1 MSTTTPKS
9 KAAAHS
15 EAQRDR
21 ILCAAHRCF
30 VESGFHAASM
40 ASIAKTAEIS
50 AGLIYRYFDSKNA
63 IILAIIKKH
72 IDEVHADIQELRR
85 FPETLERRIVERFM
99 EWRRN
104 ESKGCLEP
112 GLFLEIVALGT
123 RDPQVA
129 TALRAADQRIRAEL
143 HDWLLQAWRQAGREL
158 KETEISQRIFALQ
171 DFFEGLILRSIKQP
185 DVDLHLLRAS
195 LQPLFAYLLPEQL
208 PNQPLESTNPR

>member
-15 EAQRDR
+15 EPQRDR

-63 IILAIIKKH
+63 IILAIIAH
-72 IDEVHADIQELRR
+72 HLAEIQAEISGLQATAEVVIERIMAR
-85 FPETLERRIVERFM
+85 FRSWHQRECVT
-99 EWRRN
+99 
-104 ESKGCLEP
+104 LEP
-112 GLFLEIVALGT
+112 GLLLEIVALAR

-129 TALRAADQRIRAEL
+129 EALRTADHHIRADL
-143 HDWLLQAWRQAGREL
+143 SAWLTRAWEKAGYRLSEADVS
-158 KETEISQRIFALQ
+158 ERVFAFQ
-171 DFFEGLILRSIKQP
+171 GFIEGLAIRAIKQP
-185 DVDLHLLRAS
+185 DIDPQSLNNSLRPLL
-195 LQPLFAYLLPEQL
+195 AYLLPDSHIIQQK
-208 PNQPLESTNPR
+208 NCHVSSA